1 MTTVLENVKEEVTV
15 SNQLLVGCISSLN
28 PIGKIKTRF
37 FHLDTQTGQIKDV
50 TLELCKAIE
59 AFNKQAKQIRDTGAY
74 ALVIPYEYRDGIADY
89 SHGCGLTHY
98 LHTDTFEELVKA
110 QEKPLSFPL
119 TECRIS
125 MFTPSDVKHI
135 LECKGVFDTN
145 IENAIKKHHCK

>member
-1 MTTVLENVKEEVTV
+1 MTTVLETIKEEV
-15 SNQLLVGCISSLN
+15 SISDQLLVGCISSLN

-37 FHLDTQTGQIKDV
+37 FHLDSQTGDIKDV
-50 TLELCKAIE
+50 TLELCKVIKI
-59 AFNKQAKQIRDTGAY
+59 FNEKAKQVRDTGAY
-74 ALVIPYEYRDGIADY
+74 AQLIPYDYKDGMASY

-125 MFTPSDVKHI
+125 MFTPSDVKDI
-135 LECKGVFDTN
+135 LACKGVFDEK
-145 IENAIKKHHCK
+145 IESAIKEHHCK